1 MTFDVVGDPEPVS
14 VIVEVVTVPLSVETG
29 GETVGS
35 VRDCEY
41 VVVVGKSLVVV
52 VVTARGG
59 R

>member
-1 MTFDVVGDPEPVS
+1 MNFDVVGDTELS

-52 VVTARGG
+52 TARGG